1 MDCIDLFKRAA
12 MALQTDSRYL
22 AMDQARKM
30 NDKDEE
36 LQNLIGE
43 FNLIRQNAAME
54 YNKPEEEQ
62 DKEKLQKLNAD
73 MQEAY
78 EKVMTNENMALFTV
92 TKQGMDDLMNQVNT
106 VLTLTLQGADPMT
119 CPTTQ
124 SSGCTG
130 SCATLSLIHI

>member
-1 MDCIDLFKRAA
+1 MRLFG
-12 MALQTDSRYL
+12 
-22 AMDQARKM
+22 
-30 NDKDEE
+30 
-36 LQNLIGE
+36 QNLNKLYICTILTSVFMTKTNFE
-43 FNLIRQNAAME
+43 LIERQRDDLMKAYRAIA
-54 YNKPEEEQ
+54 PTCHSQ
-62 DKEKLQKLNAD
+62 
-73 MQEAY
+73 QEAY

-130 SCATLSLIHI
+130 SCATCGGCG

>member
-130 SCATLSLIHI
+130 SCATCGGCG

>member
-1 MDCIDLFKRAA
+1 MDAIQAVRELGKAIQADERYIEYARA
-12 MALQTDSRYL
+12 
-22 AMDQARKM
+22 KKV
-30 NDKDEE
+30 NDEDEE

-62 DKEKLQKLNAD
+62 DKEKLTKLNAD

-78 EKVMTNENMALFTV
+78 EKVMANENMALFTV
-92 TKQGMDDLMNQVNT
+92 AKAGMDELMGQVNT
-106 VLTLTLQGADPMT
+106 VLTLVLQGADPET

-124 SSGCTG
+124 PTGCTG
-130 SCATLSLIHI
+130 SCSSCGGCG

>member
-1 MDCIDLFKRAA
+1 MDAIQAVRELGKAIQEDE
-12 MALQTDSRYL
+12 RYIEY
-22 AMDQARKM
+22 AKAKKA
-30 NDKDEE
+30 NDEDTE

-92 TKQGMDDLMNQVNT
+92 TKQGMDDLMNQ
-106 VLTLTLQGADPMT
+106 GADPMT

-130 SCATLSLIHI
+130 SCATCGGCG

>member
-43 FNLIRQNAAME
+43 FNLARMDLNNEIGKPERSLLVSGNAHGGIARLDGGFFRQNNRDADNVSCLIACFGGDLL
-54 YNKPEEEQ
+54 YLTVCQVGSRGVDVHLLPVYTSCP
-62 DKEKLQKLNAD
+62 DRYRIARQKTD
-73 MQEAY
+73 R
-78 EKVMTNENMALFTV
+78 
-92 TKQGMDDLMNQVNT
+92 
-106 VLTLTLQGADPMT
+106 
-119 CPTTQ
+119 
-124 SSGCTG
+124 
-130 SCATLSLIHI
+130 

>member
-12 MALQTDSRYL
+12 MALQTDPRYQ

-130 SCATLSLIHI
+130 SCATCGGCG

>member
-1 MDCIDLFKRAA
+1 MDCIDLFKRTA

-78 EKVMTNENMALFTV
+78 ENVMTNENMALFTV

-130 SCATLSLIHI
+130 SCATCGGCG

>member
-43 FNLIRQNAAME
+43 FNLARMDLNNEIGKPCAASRASR
-54 YNKPEEEQ
+54 P
-62 DKEKLQKLNAD
+62 A
-73 MQEAY
+73 AC
-78 EKVMTNENMALFTV
+78 A
-92 TKQGMDDLMNQVNT
+92 
-106 VLTLTLQGADPMT
+106 ARSW
-119 CPTTQ
+119 PTTAWWPTTRQ
-124 SSGCTG
+124 S
-130 SCATLSLIHI
+130 ATVRPS

>member
-1 MDCIDLFKRAA
+1 MDAIQAVRELGKAIQADERYIEYSRA
-12 MALQTDSRYL
+12 
-22 AMDQARKM
+22 KKV
-30 NDKDEE
+30 NDEDTE

-62 DKEKLQKLNAD
+62 NKEKLADLNAK

-78 EKVMTNENMALFTV
+78 EKVMANENMALFTV
-92 TKQGMDDLMNQVNT
+92 AKAGMDELMGQVNT
-106 VLTLTLQGADPMT
+106 VLTLVLQGADPET

-124 SSGCTG
+124 PTGCTG
-130 SCATLSLIHI
+130 SCASCGGCG

>member
-1 MDCIDLFKRAA
+1 M
-12 MALQTDSRYL
+12 
-22 AMDQARKM
+22 
-30 NDKDEE
+30 
-36 LQNLIGE
+36 GE
-43 FNLIRQNAAME
+43 FNLIRQNAAMGTTSRGGAGQGE
-54 YNKPEEEQ
+54 A
-62 DKEKLQKLNAD
+62 QKLNAD

-130 SCATLSLIHI
+130 SCATCGGCG

>member
-1 MDCIDLFKRAA
+1 MDAIQAVRELGKAIQEDE
-12 MALQTDSRYL
+12 RYIEY
-22 AMDQARKM
+22 AKAKKA
-30 NDKDEE
+30 NDEDTE

-54 YNKPEEEQ
+54 YN
-62 DKEKLQKLNAD
+62 KLNAD

-130 SCATLSLIHI
+130 SCATCGGCG

>member
-1 MDCIDLFKRAA
+1 MDAIQAVRELGKTIQEDE
-12 MALQTDSRYL
+12 RYIEY
-22 AMDQARKM
+22 AKAKKA
-30 NDKDEE
+30 NDEDTE

-92 TKQGMDDLMNQVNT
+92 AKQGMDDLMNQVNT

-130 SCATLSLIHI
+130 SCATCGGCG

>member
-1 MDCIDLFKRAA
+1 MD
-12 MALQTDSRYL
+12 ALQAVRELGKAIQADERYIEY
-22 AMDQARKM
+22 AKAKKA
-30 NDKDEE
+30 NDEDEE

-43 FNLIRQNAAME
+43 FNLIRQNASME

-62 DKEKLQKLNAD
+62 NKEKLSELNAK

-92 TKQGMDDLMNQVNT
+92 AKQGMDDLMSQVNT

-119 CPTTQ
+119 CPTSQPT
-124 SSGCTG
+124 GCTG
-130 SCATLSLIHI
+130 SCASCGGCG

>member
-1 MDCIDLFKRAA
+1 MDAIQAVRELGKAIQEDE
-12 MALQTDSRYL
+12 RYIEY
-22 AMDQARKM
+22 AKAKKA
-30 NDKDEE
+30 NDEDTE

-78 EKVMTNENMALFTV
+78 EKVMT
-92 TKQGMDDLMNQVNT
+92 
-106 VLTLTLQGADPMT
+106 
-119 CPTTQ
+119 
-124 SSGCTG
+124 
-130 SCATLSLIHI
+130 LSLIHI